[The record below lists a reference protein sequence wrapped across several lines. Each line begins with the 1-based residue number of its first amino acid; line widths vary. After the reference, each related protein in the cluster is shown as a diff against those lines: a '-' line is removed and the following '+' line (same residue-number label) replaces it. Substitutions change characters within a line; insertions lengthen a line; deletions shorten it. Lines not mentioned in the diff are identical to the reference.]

1 MRGPL
6 KTKREQR
13 NEARIVALKA
23 AIAEMQRTLTQ
34 HASNPATRD
43 DFAPD
48 SRTRIR
54 PIRRWRHTYNH
65 ASAHAPDENA
75 MKRLL
80 SIPTDLH
87 KWVQAIAKPGERITI
102 EVLGG

>member
-6 KTKREQR
+6 KTKREKR
-13 NEARIVALKA
+13 NEVRIATLKV

-34 HASNPATRD
+34 RASDPATRD

-48 SRTRIR
+48 VRTHVK
-54 PIRRWRHTYNH
+54 PIRRWRHSYNH

-87 KWVQAIAKPGERITI
+87 KWVCAIAKPGERITI